1 MTHNQA
7 AKSSICN
14 PKYVTKDLLK
24 LPDNVTITCDDG
36 EVRANTE
43 LLSVRSD
50 FFAREF
56 NNPRFKESQEKRL
69 RMAGCS
75 KAAMEAIKAYLDT
88 GEMDFNQLELGT
100 LMYVMNVCREIL
112 LEEDLF
118 TNIES
123 YIKSA
128 FRAFS
133 GYKFMADPNSF
144 KLVERFKL
152 DSLWDVLSVAI
163 NADLF
168 LLATEVELNLNTAV
182 PSVIRSDKTRNAWRW
197 RGGVQQIKSLPMSI
211 MKKVLL
217 YEVEILEA
225 SLKEYFDSN
234 EKVVEALLKSMTKG
248 RFHAFL
254 AWYTANEESCT
265 EEDKR
270 EILRSFNFD
279 HFSGEELITVVGL
292 LPREEVKR
300 MVVERFRKCGEGEE
314 GNQ

>member
-7 AKSSICN
+7 TKSSICN
-14 PKYVTKDLLK
+14 PKYVTKDLLE

-50 FFAREF
+50 FFARGF
-56 NNPRFKESQEKRL
+56 NNPRYKESQEKRL

-75 KAAMEAIKAYLDT
+75 KAAMEAIKAYLYT

-118 TNIES
+118 TSIES

-128 FRAFS
+128 FPQS
-133 GYKFMADPNSF
+133 
-144 KLVERFKL
+144 
-152 DSLWDVLSVAI
+152 
-163 NADLF
+163 
-168 LLATEVELNLNTAV
+168 V
-182 PSVIRSDKTRNAWRW
+182 PSVIRSDIIRNAWRW

-300 MVVERFRKCGEGEE
+300 MVVERFRKCGEG
-314 GNQ
+314 GGGQPVRSKIKAV